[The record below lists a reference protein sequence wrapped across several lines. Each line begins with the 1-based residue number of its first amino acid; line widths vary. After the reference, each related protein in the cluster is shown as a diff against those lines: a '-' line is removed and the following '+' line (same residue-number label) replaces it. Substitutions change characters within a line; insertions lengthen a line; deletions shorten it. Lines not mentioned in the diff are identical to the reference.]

1 MLQGCTAWVLDSVN
15 CAPMNAP
22 HASPADSAAKSSAKS
37 PGNSPAA
44 PPDVSP
50 GAGISLVDIGLNLGH
65 DSFDEDRAAVVARAQ
80 AAGVTRMVIT
90 GASLPGTE
98 RALEVVRQWPET
110 MRCTAGIHPHH
121 ATDLFEPGAEERLRA
136 LIQQPEIVA
145 GGECGLDFFRNF
157 SPQPIQIAA
166 FEKQLEVCAE
176 YQLPVFLHQRDA
188 HPDFIKVL
196 DRWLP
201 QLPRAV
207 VHCFTGTGDELQDYL
222 DRDLYVGIT
231 GWICDERRG
240 HHLRELVGRIP
251 LHRLMLETDAPYLL
265 PRDLP
270 KTRLRHSGDRR
281 NEPAYLPHILATVA
295 HYRGESPETTAAGTT
310 AAAQN
315 FFGWP

>member
-1 MLQGCTAWVLDSVN
+1 
-15 CAPMNAP
+15 MNAP
-22 HASPADSAAKSSAKS
+22 NASAA
-37 PGNSPAA
+37 NSPAMSPTVA
-44 PPDVSP
+44 P
-50 GAGISLVDIGLNLGH
+50 GATLGLVDIGLNLGH
-65 DSFDEDRAAVVARAQ
+65 DSFDEDRAAVVDRAQ
-80 AAGVTRMVIT
+80 AAGVQRMVIT
-90 GASLPGTE
+90 GASLEGTQ
-98 RALEVVRQWPET
+98 RALDVVRQWPET

-121 ATDLFEPGAEERLRA
+121 ATELFEPGAEEKLRA

-145 GGECGLDFFRNF
+145 VGECGLDFFRNF
-157 SPQPIQIAA
+157 SPQDIQILGL
-166 FEKQLEVCAE
+166 EKQLEVCAE

-188 HPDFIKVL
+188 HTDFLKVL

-201 QLPRAV
+201 RLPRAV
-207 VHCFTGTGDELQDYL
+207 VHCFTGTGEELQDYL

-251 LHRLMLETDAPYLL
+251 LQRLMLETDAPYLL

-270 KTRLRHSGDRR
+270 KARLRHSGDRR

-295 HYRGESPETTAAGTT
+295 HYRGEPPATTAAGTAAT
-310 AAAQN
+310 AQY